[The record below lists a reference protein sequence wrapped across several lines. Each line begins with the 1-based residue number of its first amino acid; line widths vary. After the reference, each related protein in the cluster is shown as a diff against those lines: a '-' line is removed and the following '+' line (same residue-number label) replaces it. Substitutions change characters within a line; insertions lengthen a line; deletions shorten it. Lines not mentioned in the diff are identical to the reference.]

1 MLTLVG
7 VSFDGM
13 VALSDGVM
21 IGVLG
26 EGVDE
31 FGTALS
37 DD

>member
-13 VALSDGVM
+13 VALSDRVI

-37 DD
+37 DA